1 MTPTL
6 YLQGAALQP
15 FAGKPA
21 PTKPA
26 CAVGLVQA
34 GLPANGVQR
43 PQMNHLA
50 PIWHTFCNHRG
61 KQRSGALHKNNEKV
75 SLMDNAT
82 SLPTGAAIAPAAE
95 KTTASRLK
103 SIFSGS
109 IGNMVEWYDWYVYA
123 AFSLYFAKA
132 FFPAGDTTAQLLNTA
147 AIFAVGFLMR
157 PIGGWLMGLYAD
169 RKGRKAALMASVLLM
184 CGGSLLIAL
193 TPGYETIGVAAPIL
207 LVFARLLQGLSVGG
221 EYGTSATYL
230 SEMASKERRGFFSSF
245 QYVTLISGQLIALA
259 VLIILQQTLT
269 TEQLYA
275 WGWRV
280 PFVIGAL
287 CAVVALY
294 LRRGMEET
302 ASVTKKEKSKE
313 SLMRTL
319 MRHPKELMTV
329 VGLTM
334 GGTLAFYTYTT
345 YMQKY
350 LVNTVGMS
358 ISDSTTISAATLFLF
373 MCLQP
378 VIGGLSDK
386 IGRRPILIAFG
397 VLGTLFTVPILS
409 TLHTV
414 QTWWGAFFLIMAA
427 LIIVSGYTSIN
438 AVVKAELFPTE
449 IRALGVGLPYALTVS
464 IFGGTAEYVALW
476 FKSNG
481 METGFYWYVT
491 GCIACSLLVYATM
504 KDTKHHSRIT
514 TD

>member
-1 MTPTL
+1 MQASPTL
-6 YLQGAALQP
+6 PGAETTA
-15 FAGKPA
+15 A
-21 PTKPA
+21 P
-26 CAVGLVQA
+26 
-34 GLPANGVQR
+34 
-43 PQMNHLA
+43 
-50 PIWHTFCNHRG
+50 
-61 KQRSGALHKNNEKV
+61 
-75 SLMDNAT
+75 
-82 SLPTGAAIAPAAE
+82 
-95 KTTASRLK
+95 KTTANRLK

-109 IGNMVEWYDWYVYA
+109 VGNMVEWYDWYVYA
-123 AFSLYFAKA
+123 AFSLYFAQV
-132 FFPAGDTTAQLLNTA
+132 FFPKDDLTAQLLNTA

-184 CGGSLLIAL
+184 CFGSLIIAL
-193 TPGYETIGVAAPIL
+193 TPSYETIGVGAPIL
-207 LVFARLLQGLSVGG
+207 LVIARLMQGLSVGG

-230 SEMASKERRGFFSSF
+230 SEMATKERRGFFSSF

-259 VLIILQQTLT
+259 VLIVLQQTLT
-269 TEQLYA
+269 EEQLLA

-287 CAVVALY
+287 CAVVALW

-302 ASVTKKEKSKE
+302 ASFTQKKDKPQE

-319 MRHPKELMTV
+319 MRHPKELLTV

-358 ISDSTTISAATLFLF
+358 KADSTMISAATLFLF

-378 VIGGLSDK
+378 VIGALSDK

-397 VLGTLFTVPILS
+397 VLGTLFTVPILT
-409 TLHTV
+409 TLHTIE
-414 QTWWGAFFLIMAA
+414 TWWGAFFLIMAA

-464 IFGGTAEYVALW
+464 IFGGTAEFIALW
-476 FKSNG
+476 FKSIG
-481 METGFYWYVT
+481 MESGYYWYVT
-491 GCIACSLLVYATM
+491 ACIACSLLVYVFM
-504 KDTKHHSRIT
+504 KDTRKHSRIE

>member
-1 MTPTL
+1 MDIPNSL
-6 YLQGAALQP
+6 SKGSAA
-15 FAGKPA
+15 AS
-21 PTKPA
+21 TK
-26 CAVGLVQA
+26 
-34 GLPANGVQR
+34 
-43 PQMNHLA
+43 
-50 PIWHTFCNHRG
+50 
-61 KQRSGALHKNNEKV
+61 
-75 SLMDNAT
+75 
-82 SLPTGAAIAPAAE
+82 E
-95 KTTASRLK
+95 KTTGSRLK

-109 IGNMVEWYDWYVYA
+109 VGNLVEWYDWYVYA
-123 AFSLYFAKA
+123 AFSLYFAKS
-132 FFPAGDTTAQLLNTA
+132 FFPQGDTTAQLLNTA

-157 PIGGWLMGLYAD
+157 PIGGWLMGIYAD
-169 RKGRKAALMASVLLM
+169 RKGRKAALMISVFLM
-184 CGGSLLIAL
+184 CFGSLIIAL
-193 TPGYETIGVAAPIL
+193 TPSYEIIGVGAPIL
-207 LVFARLLQGLSVGG
+207 LIFARLLQGLSVGG

-230 SEMASKERRGFFSSF
+230 SEMATKERRGFFSSF

-275 WGWRV
+275 WGWRI

-302 ASVTKKEKSKE
+302 ESFTQKKEKPKE

-373 MCLQP
+373 MCIQP
-378 VIGGLSDK
+378 LVGALSDK

-397 VLGTLFTVPILS
+397 VLGTLFTVPILT

-414 QTWWGAFFLIMAA
+414 QSWWGAFFLIMAA

-464 IFGGTAEYVALW
+464 IFGGTAEYIALW
-476 FKSNG
+476 FKSIG
-481 METGFYWYVT
+481 METGYYWYVT
-491 GCIACSLLVYATM
+491 ACIAVSLLVYVFM
-504 KDTKHHSRIT
+504 KDTRKHSRIE

>member
-1 MTPTL
+1 MDISNT
-6 YLQGAALQP
+6 
-15 FAGKPA
+15 
-21 PTKPA
+21 
-26 CAVGLVQA
+26 
-34 GLPANGVQR
+34 LPAG
-43 PQMNHLA
+43 
-50 PIWHTFCNHRG
+50 
-61 KQRSGALHKNNEKV
+61 S
-75 SLMDNAT
+75 
-82 SLPTGAAIAPAAE
+82 AAAPATE

-109 IGNMVEWYDWYVYA
+109 VGNMVEWYDWYVYA
-123 AFSLYFAKA
+123 AFSLYFAKV
-132 FFPAGDTTAQLLNTA
+132 FFPKGDTTAQLLNTA

-184 CGGSLLIAL
+184 CFGSLIIAL
-193 TPGYETIGVAAPIL
+193 TPGYETIGVGAPIL
-207 LVFARLLQGLSVGG
+207 LVLARLMQGLSVGG

-230 SEMASKERRGFFSSF
+230 SEMATKERRGFFSSF

-259 VLIILQQTLT
+259 VLIVLQNILT
-269 TEQLYA
+269 TEELQS
-275 WGWRV
+275 WGWRI
-280 PFVIGAL
+280 PFGIGAL

-302 ASVTKKEKSKE
+302 ESFTKKKEKPKE

-378 VIGGLSDK
+378 VIGALSDK
-386 IGRRPILIAFG
+386 VGRRPILIAFG
-397 VLGTLFTVPILS
+397 ILGTLFTVPILT
-409 TLHTV
+409 TLHTI

-449 IRALGVGLPYALTVS
+449 ILALGVGLPYALTVS
-464 IFGGTAEYVALW
+464 IFGGTAEYIALW
-476 FKSNG
+476 FKSIG
-481 METGFYWYVT
+481 METGYYWYVT
-491 GCIACSLLVYATM
+491 ACIACSLLVYATM
-504 KDTKHHSRIT
+504 KDTRKHSRIE